1 MATAL
6 QQQNSTLPL
15 PVLEWK
21 DIQLSELVFCIALA
35 STCLPVKIYPALFLV
50 SAGFSFIESDKKYLA
65 PWVIALGIFSLYAV
79 GSFFLVYEGQ
89 AALVTAII
97 KLVVNFAFLYCSF
110 NWLAQRNNQNLLYL
124 VDITLHV
131 IFALVLLQLLVYH
144 EALHFRL
151 VTGSSSSGQ
160 ASMLYDPQLFFWG
173 LADKN
178 MLGGRI
184 ALLGF
189 LYILIP
195 VVRYR
200 KVAFWRIAFIF
211 LVAYLSLSR
220 TPVVALLIGCGYL
233 LWTVLSKK
241 YRIVMVVALAALVPI
256 ILQKVVRV
264 DQLTASNDGMGVRL
278 VY

>member
-97 KLVVNFAFLYCSF
+97 KLVVNFDFLYCS
-110 NWLAQRNNQNLLYL
+110 LDRK
-124 VDITLHV
+124 
-131 IFALVLLQLLVYH
+131 
-144 EALHFRL
+144 
-151 VTGSSSSGQ
+151 S
-160 ASMLYDPQLFFWG
+160 
-173 LADKN
+173 
-178 MLGGRI
+178 
-184 ALLGF
+184 
-189 LYILIP
+189 
-195 VVRYR
+195 VV
-200 KVAFWRIAFIF
+200 
-211 LVAYLSLSR
+211 
-220 TPVVALLIGCGYL
+220 
-233 LWTVLSKK
+233 
-241 YRIVMVVALAALVPI
+241 
-256 ILQKVVRV
+256 
-264 DQLTASNDGMGVRL
+264 
-278 VY
+278 